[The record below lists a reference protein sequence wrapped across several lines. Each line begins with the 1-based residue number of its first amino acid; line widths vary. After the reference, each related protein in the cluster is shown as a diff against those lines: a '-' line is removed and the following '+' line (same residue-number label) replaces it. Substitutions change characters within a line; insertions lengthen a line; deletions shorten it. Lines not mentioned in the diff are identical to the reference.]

1 MISKNPLFGG
11 FILAYVYL
19 SLKYKILT
27 STNLMKKI
35 NILFACTLIAG
46 LCACGGSSDS
56 KSGFNLSASAGVK
69 MDVNTGTKTNY
80 SGFAVDDIYIVD
92 TEDKELTSNEVAL
105 DTKFSI
111 VYEGVKNYSLKDG
124 KAFPGLSL
132 QVTDEAGAYILNES
146 DLLASYTDGFSAEDA
161 SVLRGSVT
169 VGNPMI
175 SGSTYHC
182 KIRVFD
188 KNSKAEI
195 VSELDFK
202 VK

>member
-1 MISKNPLFGG
+1 MKRISITPNSLLALA
-11 FILAYVYL
+11 FIF
-19 SLKYKILT
+19 LT
-27 STNLMKKI
+27 S
-35 NILFACTLIAG
+35 
-46 LCACGGSSDS
+46 CGGSSSSSESKDS
-56 KSGFNLSASAGVK
+56 TDTNSGFQFSASAGVK
-69 MDVNTGTKTNY
+69 MDINTGTKTNY

-92 TEDKELTSNEVAL
+92 SEDKQLTSNEVAL

-132 QVTDEAGAYILNES
+132 QVTDAAGGYILNES

>member
-1 MISKNPLFGG
+1 
-11 FILAYVYL
+11 
-19 SLKYKILT
+19 
-27 STNLMKKI
+27 MKKI
-35 NILFACTLIAG
+35 NVLFACTLIAG
-46 LCACGGSSDS
+46 LYACGGSSDS

-69 MDVNTGTKTNY
+69 MDISTGTKTSY
-80 SGFAVDDIYIVD
+80 SGFAVDDIYVVD
-92 TEDKELTSNEVAL
+92 SEDKELASNEIPI

-111 VYEGVKNYSLKDG
+111 VYQGIKNYTLKEG

-132 QVTDEAGAYILNES
+132 QVTDATGADILNEA
-146 DLLASYTDGFSAEDA
+146 DLLASYTDGFSEADA
-161 SVLRGSVT
+161 SVMRGSVT
-169 VGNPMI
+169 IGEPMV
-175 SGSTYHC
+175 SGQTYHC